1 MADRPPEQSLRELDS
16 RLQHLREESGR
27 ASQAKKAPTAGYG
40 LAFQLA
46 ADLVTGLVGGAA
58 IGWALDAW
66 LGTRPWGLIGFF
78 FLGAAAGMWNV
89 YKTVRVYERAAREDG
104 KQ

>member
-1 MADRPPEQSLRELDS
+1 VADRPPEQSLRELDS